1 MNNKEA
7 KKKLDAICNK
17 YIGKHE
23 DVDTLVYI
31 MKEVHD
37 LLQDKIAIED
47 WTVSKLDRYGSTV
60 IAISGH
66 GDLMAIY
73 SNHMNTIYKIET
85 NTFMFDKFFPK
96 EQLPPIEEVFKEL
109 LNKYTKLATKHIY
122 DTCLFDSVEELNKL
136 KKELEE
142 YEKYIN

>member
-23 DVDTLVYI
+23 DVDTLVYV
-31 MKEVHD
+31 MKDVHD
-37 LLQDKIAIED
+37 LLQDKVAIED

-73 SNHMNTIYKIET
+73 SNHMNVIYKIET
-85 NTFMFDKFFPK
+85 NTFMFDKLFPEDK
-96 EQLPPIEEVFKEL
+96 LPPIEEAFKEL